1 MKNLI
6 LSLAV
11 SVLSLAAAAQDA
23 DGGTAAMERIKADRG
38 RVEAIFRAEEKACYG
53 KFAVNDCLN
62 AARARRRQALAD
74 LRRQEVLLNDAERR
88 RRAAE
93 RLREMEERTSAENQ
107 RKEAEQRAAAAA
119 RQQRRESQA
128 AEKRADRAERPSK
141 EGSRTKAA
149 RAPRPAQQKKARQ
162 GEQRIAKPEE
172 TRRNVERHEERLL
185 QAEQRREK
193 LEKRL
198 AARKKP
204 PAQPL
209 PVPP

>member
-1 MKNLI
+1 MKYLI
-6 LSLAV
+6 LSLT
-11 SVLSLAAAAQDA
+11 LSGLPLAGAAQDA
-23 DGGTAAMERIKADRG
+23 GTAAGEVARIKADRNQ
-38 RVEAIFRAEEKACYG
+38 VEAIFRAEEKACFG

-93 RLREMEERTSAENQ
+93 RLREMEERSSAENQ

-119 RQQRRESQA
+119 SQQRRETQA
-128 AEKRADRAERPSK
+128 AEKRAQSAERAAP
-141 EGSRTKAA
+141 EGAPARAA
-149 RAPRPAQQKKARQ
+149 RAPRAARTK
-162 GEQRIAKPEE
+162 EAKPGGQRANKAAQ
-172 TRRNVERHEERLL
+172 TRRNLEQHEERLL
-185 QAEQRREK
+185 QAAQRREK
-193 LEKRL
+193 LEQRL

-204 PAQPL
+204 PARPL